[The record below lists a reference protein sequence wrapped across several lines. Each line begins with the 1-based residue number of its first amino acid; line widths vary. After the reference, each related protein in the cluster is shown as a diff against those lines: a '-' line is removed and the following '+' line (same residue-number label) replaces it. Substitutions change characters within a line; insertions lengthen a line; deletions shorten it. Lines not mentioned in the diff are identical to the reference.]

1 MIAWNGLG
9 STPNEQSFA
18 LSTATTLAGTYKGSS
33 GRLVKVIHEGF
44 EEKTFWEDL
53 GGRTE

>member
-33 GRLVKVIHEGF
+33 GRLVKVINEGF
-44 EEKTFWEDL
+44 EEQAFWEEL
-53 GGRTE
+53 GGKTE